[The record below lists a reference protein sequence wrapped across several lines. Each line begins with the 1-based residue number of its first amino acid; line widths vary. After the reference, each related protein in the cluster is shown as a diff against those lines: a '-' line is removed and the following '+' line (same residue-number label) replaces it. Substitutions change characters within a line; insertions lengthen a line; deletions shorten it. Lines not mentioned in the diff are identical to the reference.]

1 MWIFLA
7 VAIFKSLLLKMAATV
22 MTVEFGTIHHYSN
35 LEENSEACAVL
46 WTDTKIN
53 QTLCKL
59 WHFGLE

>member
-1 MWIFLA
+1 
-7 VAIFKSLLLKMAATV
+7 MAAID

-35 LEENSEACAVL
+35 LEEILKLVCAVL

-53 QTLCKL
+53 WTLYKL